1 MSLTITPI
9 KGFRSTIHI
18 PVDTVFEAVT
28 ILILYVS
35 ILLCHQVWSHLS
47 IYIPKFIFNYLY
59 SPLYYGRVVYEFFK
73 SMCIG
78 RFY

>member
-9 KGFRSTIHI
+9 KGLDQQYNI
-18 PVDTVFEAVT
+18 PVDTAFVAVT
-28 ILILYVS
+28 ILILYAS

-59 SPLYYGRVVYEFFK
+59 SPLYYGRVVYEFF
-73 SMCIG
+73 
-78 RFY
+78 